1 LLICNAMEQRRSRR
15 GRGLLQ
21 KISLQQ
27 RWSLHWNIMTA
38 ILVEAQEG
46 QKLIR
51 RGSKMDQI
59 PFPAQSVQVTIGCFP
74 RHPNHNVN
82 SGLART
88 SLMTGNQCTCMI
100 RIVVDST
107 GEGNNGLLSKLAP
120 SSPDY
125 SSRNAE
131 DPAASCIAAR
141 GTIM

>member
-1 LLICNAMEQRRSRR
+1 
-15 GRGLLQ
+15 
-21 KISLQQ
+21 
-27 RWSLHWNIMTA
+27 
-38 ILVEAQEG
+38 
-46 QKLIR
+46 
-51 RGSKMDQI
+51 MDPI
-59 PFPAQSVQVTIGCFP
+59 PAQSVKVTIVCSP

-88 SLMTGNQCTCMI
+88 SLITGNQCTYMI

-125 SSRNAE
+125 SSRNDE